1 MDGTYGFVYS
11 GVAGVGIGV
20 FTVKDG
26 VLNGSDGGKTNYKG
40 TVAVEDVTGNLVVSF
55 DMFVPAGIFLVQG
68 TSPLETDSSRSR
80 TITMPP
86 DFGDG
91 KPVTV
96 ELPPGMVTLM
106 VKKIPDDYSQFAAG
120 FTITPA

>member
-1 MDGTYGFVYS
+1 M
-11 GVAGVGIGV
+11 

-26 VLNGSDGGKTNYKG
+26 VLNGSDGGQINYKG
-40 TVAVEDVTGNLVVSF
+40 TVSVEDVTGNLVVSF
-55 DMFVPAGIFLVQG
+55 GMFVHAGILLVQG
-68 TSPLETDSSRSR
+68 TSPLEMDSTRSR

-106 VKKIPDDYSQFAAG
+106 VKRIPDDYSQFASG

>member
-26 VLNGSDGGKTNYKG
+26 VLNGSDGGKINYKG

-55 DMFVPAGIFLVQG
+55 DMFVPAGIFHAY
-68 TSPLETDSSRSR
+68 
-80 TITMPP
+80 
-86 DFGDG
+86 
-91 KPVTV
+91 PVDTQA
-96 ELPPGMVTLM
+96 
-106 VKKIPDDYSQFAAG
+106 YHW
-120 FTITPA
+120 